1 MDFKTGGQRVIER
14 LVQAYGFTTRQALC
28 DHLGVSKST
37 LATRYMRD
45 IFPAEWVIQCALE
58 TKVSLLW
65 LTTGEGN
72 IYEGYQTDFITLPI
86 KKIINGKVQNGGECN
101 FDLAI
106 LPAEVVKPVYII
118 NGNVE
123 YIADSCI
130 NEISD
135 GKWLIEVNEQ
145 PSIRNIIRLPGKKVK
160 VEAGDLSYECQQDDI
175 SFKYKIIITL
185 NKEGISS

>member
-14 LVQAYGFTTRQALC
+14 LIKAYGFTTRQALC

-65 LTTGEGN
+65 LTTGDGS
-72 IYEGYQTDFITLPI
+72 IYEGNQSDFITLPI
-86 KKIINGKVQNGGECN
+86 KKIINGKVYDGGECN
-101 FDLAI
+101 FDLVI
-106 LPAEVVKPVYII
+106 LPTEVVQPVYII

-123 YIADSCI
+123 YIAESCV

-145 PSIRNIIRLPGKKVK
+145 PSIRNVIRLPGKKVK
-160 VEAGDLSYECQQDDI
+160 IEAGDLSYECLQDDI
-175 SFKYKIIITL
+175 SFRYKIIITL